1 MKFKDVALWLIL
13 GFVFVAVLT
22 HAYGFSLAAG
32 TLFGGVNNL
41 GKTLEGQGI
50 ASGGTKTR

>member
-1 MKFKDVALWLIL
+1 MKARDVILWLIL

-22 HAYGFSLAAG
+22 HAAGFATAAG
-32 TLFGGVNNL
+32 TLFTGTNNL

-50 ASGGTKTR
+50 SSGGQKVA